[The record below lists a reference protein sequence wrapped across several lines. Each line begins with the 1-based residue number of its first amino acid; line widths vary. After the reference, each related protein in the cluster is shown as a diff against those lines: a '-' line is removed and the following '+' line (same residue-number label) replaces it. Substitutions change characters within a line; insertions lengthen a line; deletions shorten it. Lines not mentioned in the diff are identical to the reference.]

1 MAEKETGTNLGRRVA
16 RLWWVLPIVYLLI
29 SIVYQAFFFP
39 FLPGGTKRYH
49 FETDCFILDIRFPLV
64 LTVANQPG
72 GEVSQPASF
81 WVWKN
86 PNTSSLTCSPEA
98 RIAISH
104 DSLDL
109 VWLEEKQEVPASWLL
124 AAGNS
129 REEAAPR
136 RVFAYL
142 APQENLPSQAYLSV
156 LVDGKES
163 GQVEAT
169 LWSAAKSGWFR
180 LANLLLGSQNLAL
193 VTGAITLLTAL
204 YKFFQDAQ
212 ARRQQQQKDFES
224 AVTEFE
230 NRAQQNPE
238 QIAKEYLAL
247 LAKTS
252 GLEASPQ
259 QREWL
264 IQKFQDF
271 NRQYSQGNIWA
282 RSLRLQLAER
292 LNNLRNQ
299 ENQVTA
305 YPPSHPAPLP
315 MEEGRKRWE
324 LWRFRP
330 KNPFLRPFPS
340 PFGRGQGK
348 GRQLQ
353 NENVENWLEDT
364 QQKTKFLS
372 QEQYHA
378 VLQLQKA
385 HSGSIEELHT
395 LLING
400 LRVLRALGVE
410 SGPHVIAQVRKG
422 LEETA
427 KELRRAAQNERLTPT
442 MPSFSPEIKR
452 ALKEE
457 WFEQGKASGHYLL
470 ELLSKEQPEIRKT
483 LLEWE
488 ERPAPPNPIKPPF
501 GLWGGD
507 PVYETRP
514 EVLELFGH
522 PNPRWKHPFGPLK
535 AEDDPRLPLKPG
547 KTDERP
553 IGGLFWEE
561 HSLWNTV
568 ISLEPCYITAPR
580 GSGSS
585 AMQLMGRHLRRFWGR
600 YPSLSLG
607 FSLNGKPDIDTL
619 WHNVERALSESLRR
633 DLVEDP
639 YWLLSGP
646 PFLQE
651 WVISFFEH
659 VYGNIWKLSS
669 RLQEA
674 GLPQEETDLV
684 IGALHAAAGRNVY
697 QGRKQLPELILM
709 LRQRLGEAARYRLR
723 DNRFEVFLWVEIKDA
738 DFTGEWLDRMAESGL
753 LQVGLYKIFAPA
765 KNPRPTLLSNVAH
778 ELKWDNEELGKML
791 DHRFKQTK
799 QTLLLETLN
808 LNIPKLIQESRHSP
822 ARLIE
827 SGNRNIQNAAKQI

>member
-1 MAEKETGTNLGRRVA
+1 MAEQETGINSGRRLA
-16 RLWWVLPIVYLLI
+16 QLWWVLPFVYLLV
-29 SIVYQAFFFP
+29 SIVYQGFIFP
-39 FLPGGTKRYH
+39 FLPGGTERYH
-49 FETDCFILDIRFPLV
+49 FETDCFILEIRFPLV

-81 WVWKN
+81 WVWNN
-86 PNTSSLTCSPEA
+86 PQSNSSTCAPEA

-109 VWLEEKQEVPASWLL
+109 VWLEEKQEIPASWLL
-124 AAGNS
+124 TAGNS

-136 RVFAYL
+136 RVFVYL
-142 APQENLPSQAYLSV
+142 APQENLPSTASLSV
-156 LVDGKES
+156 LVDGKEA
-163 GQVEAT
+163 GQVEAM

-252 GLEASPQ
+252 GLEASSQ

-264 IQKFQDF
+264 IQKFHDF
-271 NRQYSQGNIWA
+271 SRKFSQGNIWS
-282 RSLRLQLAER
+282 RSLRLELAER
-292 LNNLRNQ
+292 LNHLHHQKN
-299 ENQVTA
+299 EVTTS
-305 YPPSHPAPLP
+305 PPSSPAPLP
-315 MEEGRKRWE
+315 IED
-324 LWRFRP
+324 
-330 KNPFLRPFPS
+330 
-340 PFGRGQGK
+340 
-348 GRQLQ
+348 RQLK
-353 NENVENWLEDT
+353 NENVENWLENT

-372 QEQYHA
+372 QEQYQA
-378 VLQLQKA
+378 VLQLQKG
-385 HSGSIEELHT
+385 HSGSVEELRT
-395 LLING
+395 LLIHG

-422 LEETA
+422 LAETTR
-427 KELRRAAQNERLTPT
+427 ELRRAAQNERLTPT
-442 MPSFSPEIKR
+442 APSFPPEIEG

-483 LLEWE
+483 LLKWE
-488 ERPAPPNPIKPPF
+488 ETPTPPNPIKPPF
-501 GLWGGD
+501 GLWGSD

-514 EVLELFGH
+514 EVLELFGQ

-535 AEDDPRLPLKPG
+535 AEDDPRLPLRLG
-547 KTDERP
+547 KTDELP

-561 HSLWNTV
+561 HPLWETA

-580 GSGSS
+580 GSGGS

-607 FSLNGKPDIDTL
+607 FSLSGKPEINTL
-619 WHNVERALSESLRR
+619 WYNVERALSETLRR

-639 YWLLSGP
+639 YWLLNGP

-651 WVISFFEH
+651 WVVSFFEH

-684 IGALHAAAGRNVY
+684 MGALHAAAGRNVY

-765 KNPRPTLLSNVAH
+765 KNPRPTLLSHVSYD
-778 ELKWDNEELGKML
+778 LKWNDEQLTNML
-791 DHRFKQTK
+791 NHRFKQTK
-799 QTLLLETLN
+799 QTLLLETLK
-808 LNIPKLIQESRHSP
+808 LDIPKLVQGSSYSP

-827 SGNRNIQNAAKQI
+827 SGNRIIQNEAKSIQS

>member
-1 MAEKETGTNLGRRVA
+1 MAGKQTGSKLGRRVA
-16 RLWWVLPIVYLLI
+16 RWWWVLPLIYLVV

-39 FLPGGTKRYH
+39 LLPGGTKRYL
-49 FETDCFILDIRFPLV
+49 FKTDCFILEIRFPLV

-86 PNTSSLTCSPEA
+86 PNAHSLTCDLET
-98 RIAISH
+98 RIAISR
-104 DSLDL
+104 DNLDL
-109 VWLEEKQEVPASWLL
+109 VWLEGKQEVPASWLL
-124 AAGNS
+124 TAGNS
-129 REEAAPR
+129 REEAAPHS
-136 RVFAYL
+136 VFVYL
-142 APQENLPSQAYLSV
+142 APQKELPPQESLSV
-156 LVDGKES
+156 KVDRRSVGSIKT
-163 GQVEAT
+163 T
-169 LWSAAKSGWFR
+169 LWSAEESGWFR

-224 AVTEFE
+224 AVTDFE
-230 NRAQQNPE
+230 NRAQRNPE

-252 GLEASPQ
+252 GLEASSQ
-259 QREWL
+259 QRDWL
-264 IQKFQDF
+264 LQKFQDF
-271 NRQYSQGNIWA
+271 KRQYSQGNIWA
-282 RSLRLQLAER
+282 RALRLELAER
-292 LNNLRNQ
+292 LNNLRN
-299 ENQVTA
+299 
-305 YPPSHPAPLP
+305 PP
-315 MEEGRKRWE
+315 
-324 LWRFRP
+324 
-330 KNPFLRPFPS
+330 
-340 PFGRGQGK
+340 
-348 GRQLQ
+348 
-353 NENVENWLEDT
+353 NEDVENWLNDT

-372 QEQYHA
+372 EEQYEA
-378 VLQLQKA
+378 VLQLQKDDTDNQDDTDNLTKLRA
-385 HSGSIEELHT
+385 
-395 LLING
+395 LLTSG

-410 SGPHVIAQVRKG
+410 SGPYVITQVRKG

-427 KELRRAAQNERLTPT
+427 KRLRRAAQDERLTPT
-442 MPSFSPEIKR
+442 TPYFSNEIKK

-457 WFEQGKASGHYLL
+457 WFEQGKAAGHYLL

-488 ERPAPPNPIKPPF
+488 ETPAPPNPIKPPF
-501 GLWGGD
+501 GLWGND

-514 EVLELFGH
+514 EVLDLFGH

-535 AEDDPRLPLKPG
+535 AEDDPRLPLKPA

-553 IGGLFWEE
+553 VGGLFWEE
-561 HSLWNTV
+561 HSLWSTV

-580 GSGSS
+580 GSGGS

-607 FSLNGKPDIDTL
+607 FPLSGKPEIDTL

-633 DLVEDP
+633 DLVEGP

-684 IGALHAAAGRNVY
+684 VGALHAAAGRKVY
-697 QGRKQLPELILM
+697 QGRKQLPELMLM

-723 DNRFEVFLWVEIKDA
+723 DNRFEVFVWVEIKDA
-738 DFTGEWLDRMAESGL
+738 DFTEQWLDQMAESGL
-753 LQVGLYKIFAPA
+753 LQLGIAKIFSPQ
-765 KNPRPTLLSNVAH
+765 KTLPSRLRGVFHAQELNWTEEQLSA
-778 ELKWDNEELGKML
+778 ML
-791 DHRFKQTK
+791 RHRFKQTK
-799 QTLLLETLN
+799 QTALFDAME
-808 LNIPKLIQESRHSP
+808 KEIQQMVKEAQHSP
-822 ARLIE
+822 MRLIE
-827 SGNRNIQNAAKQI
+827 LGNQSTQNAATQK